1 MASGIAPSSR
11 AGAVAR
17 ACAIQVRRRLHVH
30 DPDSSAAALQY
41 YRRLSQTS
49 RSPFIDRFLH
59 TISLNIQLNGLIK
72 LFSDYKSVEITV
84 AEFLTG
90 QADRI
95 RRRYATLI
103 AQIGRALIE
112 ASGTLVMVFSAMG

>member
-1 MASGIAPSSR
+1 
-11 AGAVAR
+11 
-17 ACAIQVRRRLHVH
+17 
-30 DPDSSAAALQY
+30 
-41 YRRLSQTS
+41 
-49 RSPFIDRFLH
+49 
-59 TISLNIQLNGLIK
+59 